1 MPLKASYLA
10 LVGGGAIV
18 AYSGFKGKG
27 LGSAVRDVIT
37 GQNPKNALAANA
49 ITGGGMNANTP
60 TNPGALNTTSGGGIF
75 ASSAGASEKS
85 FFSGFLHALGAPAT
99 KANLESMY
107 TWARQEEPNFPPQ
120 SVGGYAWNP
129 LNIKNPAT
137 GGFQSWATPTVGA
150 GGTASFMLMNNYSAV
165 VAALRSGQ
173 GLIGNTDPNVAAEL
187 SAWSGG
193 GYSRIG

>member
-10 LVGGGAIV
+10 LTGAGAII

-37 GQNPKNALAANA
+37 GQDPRNAAKANA
-49 ITGGGMNANTP
+49 ITGGGMAANAP
-60 TNPGALNTTSGGGIF
+60 TAPGAIGKGGSGIF
-75 ASSAGASEKS
+75 ASTAGASEKS
-85 FFSGFLHALGAPAT
+85 FFSGVLHALGAPAT

-137 GGFQSWATPTVGA
+137 GGFQSWASPTVGA
-150 GGTASFMLMNNYSAV
+150 GGTASFMLMNNYGAV
-165 VAALRSGQ
+165 VAALRSGN
-173 GLIGNTDPNVAAEL
+173 GLIGNSDPNVAAEL